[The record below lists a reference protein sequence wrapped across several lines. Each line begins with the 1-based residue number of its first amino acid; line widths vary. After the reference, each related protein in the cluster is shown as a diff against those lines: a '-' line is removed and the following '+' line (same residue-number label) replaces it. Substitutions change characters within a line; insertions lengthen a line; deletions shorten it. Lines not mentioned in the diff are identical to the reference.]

1 MRPTREM
8 YEKEIAELKDVE
20 LQLLLEIAELKAE
33 VNYWC
38 DPETPNVVYTLE
50 KE

>member
-8 YEKEIAELKDVE
+8 YER
-20 LQLLLEIAELKAE
+20 EIAELKAEIIKLKEE

-38 DPETPNVVYTLE
+38 DPETPNVIYNLE
-50 KE
+50 KSDG